1 MIKTFCDVCG
11 QELKIGI
18 DDFMSEKIRHIDRF
32 LVCQK
37 CCASINF
44 DKFDDEKTAF
54 FKAYCQSHRKAAR
67 KSTAKTAPATLEQA
81 IDENAERRLAAL
93 DKRRAADKTP
103 CHCHRIHGDKH
114 AVAVCP
120 RRKPA
125 KPLPKTMKEIAQATG
140 VAYKKIHKYAYAHGI
155 GTATRDAAGH
165 QQRVFTD
172 SEVREILKH
181 FGK

>member
-1 MIKTFCDVCG
+1 MNNTKTYKVDA
-11 QELKIGI
+11 
-18 DDFMSEKIRHIDRF
+18 DDLEKVIAFGR
-32 LVCQK
+32 LVTALLAK
-37 CCASINF
+37 VMA
-44 DKFDDEKTAF
+44 DDELDN
-54 FKAYCQSHRKAAR
+54 
-67 KSTAKTAPATLEQA
+67 AKLPDTKPATTLERA
-81 IDENAERRLAAL
+81 VNDKAEAEL
-93 DKRRAADKTP
+93 DRMEARAHRY
-103 CHCHRIHGDKH
+103 HCHRISGDKH

-120 RRKPA
+120 KPRKPA

-165 QQRVFTD
+165 QMRVFTD

>member
-1 MIKTFCDVCG
+1 MSNKIYKVSGDHLNALGEAAGVIVAFLEIIKADDALLNFSAA
-11 QELKIGI
+11 QALMNIKHAAKEL
-18 DDFMSEKIRHIDRF
+18 E
-32 LVCQK
+32 
-37 CCASINF
+37 
-44 DKFDDEKTAF
+44 T
-54 FKAYCQSHRKAAR
+54 
-67 KSTAKTAPATLEQA
+67 A
-81 IDENAERRLAAL
+81 IDENAERRLAEL

-120 RRKPA
+120 KPRKPA

-140 VAYKKIHKYAYAHGI
+140 VAYKKIHKYAYVHGI
-155 GTATRDAAGH
+155 GTATRDASGH